1 MINLKFH
8 RQSYEKSRGK
18 RKEFILFFSRDG
30 VTSLI
35 HLQSYNKNKT
45 KQNKT

>member
-1 MINLKFH
+1 MINLKFL
-8 RQSYEKSRGK
+8 QSYEKSRGK
-18 RKEFILFFSRDG
+18 RKEFFLFFSRDE

-35 HLQSYNKNKT
+35 HRQSYNKNNT